1 MKARSK
7 MRLESSVTIK
17 GQITLPA
24 ALRKRFG
31 LERGRK
37 VMFVATD
44 EGILVKPAELLDLT
58 KKPEWKA
65 ALDESLAQ
73 AGSGKGDFFASDEE
87 FMNFLKKESKKSRSR
102 KK

>member
-1 MKARSK
+1 M
-7 MRLESSVTIK
+7 ESSVTIK

-37 VMFVATD
+37 VMFVTTD
-44 EGILVKPAELLDLT
+44 DGILVKPAELLDLT
-58 KKPEWKA
+58 KQPEWKT
-65 ALDESLAQ
+65 ALDESLTQ
-73 AGSGKGDFFASDEE
+73 AESGKGVFFASDEE
-87 FMNFLKKESKKSRSR
+87 FMNFLKKEEKKGRSR